1 MIYKPPSKFAKIEES
16 ATLKAGEKAKE
27 LQDKGI
33 SIWKLDVGEPDFNT
47 PEPIVRAAY
56 EAIKKGM
63 THYSSTQGLPELRAE
78 IARRSGNQAS
88 PSEVIITPGS
98 KQALFYTFEAILDP
112 GDEVIIIEPA
122 WPSYKQMVQLSGGRP
137 VTIDTGEDFQ
147 PVLDSVASSLT
158 DRTKAILLNSPNNP
172 TGAVFSESIIKGIT
186 DIAKDAKIW
195 VISDEIY
202 KDIVYEGHHVSV
214 TSFLSYDD
222 GLILI
227 DGFSKSYAMTGWRL
241 GYAVAPKPV
250 ISQMVKMQGHIAT
263 CPAPFTQV
271 GALEGL
277 KSCGGQV
284 REMVA
289 EFARRRMY
297 IISRLKANDIPF
309 VEPKGAFYFFID
321 LSGRI
326 NDGMEPSEFLLERAH
341 VSTTPGGAFG
351 EKYKGFVRLSYA
363 SSMKTIEDGLD
374 SIFKATA

>member
-1 MIYKPPSKFAKIEES
+1 MIYKPPSKFARIEES
-16 ATLKAGEKAKE
+16 ATLRAGEKAKE

-33 SIWKLDVGEPDFNT
+33 SIWKLDVGEPDFST

-78 IARRSGNQAS
+78 IARRSGNQPS
-88 PSEVIITPGS
+88 PSEVIVTPGS
-98 KQALFYTFEAILDP
+98 KQALFYAFEAILDP

-137 VTIDTGEDFQ
+137 ITVDAGDDFQ
-147 PVLDSVASSLT
+147 PIPEAVASKVT
-158 DRTKAILLNSPNNP
+158 GRTKAILLNSPNNP
-172 TGAVFSESIIKGIT
+172 TGAVFSEGTVRGIA
-186 DIAKDAKIW
+186 DIAKDAGAW

-202 KDIVYEGHHVSV
+202 KDIIYEWHHVSA
-214 TSFLSYDD
+214 TSFIGYDD

-241 GYAVAPKPV
+241 GYAIAPKPV
-250 ISQMVKMQGHIAT
+250 IAQMVKMQGHIAT

-277 KSCGGQV
+277 RSCGGQV
-284 REMVA
+284 GEMVA
-289 EFARRRMY
+289 EFARRRAY
-297 IISRLKANDIPF
+297 IISRLKANGIPF

-326 NDGMEPSEFLLERAH
+326 RDGTEPSEFLLERAH

-351 EKYKGFVRLSYA
+351 DRYRGFVRLSYA
-363 SSMKTIEDGLD
+363 SSMKTIEDGLE
-374 SIFKATA
+374 SIFRTTA